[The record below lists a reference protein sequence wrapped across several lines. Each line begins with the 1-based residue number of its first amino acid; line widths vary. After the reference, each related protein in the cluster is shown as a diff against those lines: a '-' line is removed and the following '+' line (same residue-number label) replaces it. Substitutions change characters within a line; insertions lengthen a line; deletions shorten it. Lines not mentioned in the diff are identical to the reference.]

1 MRLNFLDRENEKS
14 RLVRALSADEGTF
27 CCLYGR
33 RRCGKSRL
41 LLETLPKRR
50 SVYFVADERESS
62 LQRAALASTI
72 AQLVAGFDQVNY
84 PDWNSLLDRWW
95 RDAPSGA
102 VLALDEFPYLVK
114 SSPQLPS
121 VLQRLIDQNRAKP
134 LHLVISGSSQ
144 RMMLGLVLDASAP
157 LYGRAQEIVPVK
169 PLGAGWIGKALKL
182 SRATDLLDAYSL
194 WGGIPRYW
202 ELAND

>member
-41 LLETLPKRR
+41 LQETLPKQR

-62 LQRAALASTI
+62 LQRAALASTV
-72 AQLVAGFDQVNY
+72 AQLVPGFDQVDY
-84 PDWNSLLDRWW
+84 PDWNSLLDRCW
-95 RDAPSGA
+95 RDAPPGA

-114 SSPQLPS
+114 SSPELPS
-121 VLQRLIDQNRAKP
+121 VLQRLVDQNRSKP
-134 LHLVISGSSQ
+134 LHLVVSGSSQ
-144 RMMLGLVLDASAP
+144 RMMLGLVLDAPGP
-157 LYGRAQEIVPVK
+157 LLRGWKKTRNGRIISFSSPASP
-169 PLGAGWIGKALKL
+169 G
-182 SRATDLLDAYSL
+182 R
-194 WGGIPRYW
+194 
-202 ELAND
+202 